1 MNCGNELKI
10 GQVVKALA
18 GRDKNNVFVVVDII
32 DDDYVSI
39 ADGAKRKIEAP
50 KRKKIKHL
58 QKYNLIS
65 ESINRKFVKGE
76 KLDNS
81 DIRKELSLYR

>member
-1 MNCGNELKI
+1 MDCGNKLKL

-18 GRDKNNVFVVVDII
+18 GRDKDNIFVVVEII
-32 DDDYVSI
+32 NDDHVCI

-65 ESINRKFVKGE
+65 ESINEKLVKGE

-81 DIRKELSLYR
+81 EIKKELSLYR